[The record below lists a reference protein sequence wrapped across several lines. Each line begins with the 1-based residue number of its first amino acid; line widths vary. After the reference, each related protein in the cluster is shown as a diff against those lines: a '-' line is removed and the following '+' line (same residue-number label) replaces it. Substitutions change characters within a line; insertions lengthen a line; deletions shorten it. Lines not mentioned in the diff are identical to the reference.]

1 MNTHKNMKIFILLF
15 FLFCSLS
22 VFSQDIQS
30 AKKLLYH
37 ERYVSA
43 ESLLH
48 ELLNK
53 DATNA
58 AAWYL
63 LSEACLSQNKTK
75 VVTDSL
81 NLAPDQVK
89 EDPYYNVALGN
100 VLLYAN
106 ITANAKSYFDRA
118 LEKTKEKDA
127 GILAAIAKACIKSS
141 AGDANEAI
149 DLLHKAIKR
158 DKHNPELYTLLGH
171 AYRKVKDGSQAFQ
184 AYQQALKEDPKF
196 AEASFNT
203 GMIFVS
209 QKNPE
214 MYLKYFNDAV
224 AADPAY
230 APAWY
235 QLYFHYYFKNV
246 NTAMDYLKQYMAVS
260 DRKLQTEYDY
270 TDLLYL
276 TGKYDEAI
284 KNAKHLINNVT
295 DEPPRLYKLIA
306 YSYKENGRTEDAFDY
321 MEKYFAVAPDSIE
334 IVKDFGTMADLYV
347 SKKENDSAAVFYKKA
362 ISLEKDSAELVSYY
376 KKLATIYKDEKQYA
390 DEAYWYGKYC
400 ELNNDASNVDLFN
413 WGIAHYLSG
422 EYLKSDSVFAVYAEK
437 YPAQDFGY
445 YWRARSNAAI
455 DTAMEEGLAVP
466 HYTKVV
472 ELAQQDTSNATNR
485 KHLIEAYGYLAAYEA
500 NHEKNYE
507 VAIDYFE
514 KLLMLDPQNDSA
526 RKYIEI
532 LKKDLTKKEATAG

>member
-1 MNTHKNMKIFILLF
+1 MKTFFLLF
-15 FLFCSLS
+15 FSLCSHAI
-22 VFSQDIQS
+22 FSQTTET
-30 AKKLLYH
+30 AKQLLYH
-37 ERYVSA
+37 ERYLSA

-48 ELLNK
+48 GILNK
-53 DATNA
+53 EPNDGR
-58 AAWYL
+58 AWYL
-63 LSEACLSQNKTK
+63 LSEACLLQDKIK
-75 VVTDSL
+75 AVTDSL
-81 NLAPDQVK
+81 NLAPEQVK
-89 EDPYYNVALGN
+89 EEPYYNIALGN
-100 VLLYAN
+100 VLLHAN
-106 ITANAKSYFDRA
+106 IPGNAKSYFDRA
-118 LEKTKEKDA
+118 LEKTKGKDA
-127 GILAAIAKACIKSS
+127 GILAAIAKAHIENK
-141 AGDANEAI
+141 AGDVNEGI
-149 DLLHKAIKR
+149 DLLNKAIKR
-158 DKHNPELYTLLGH
+158 DKHNPELYTLLGN
-171 AYRKVKDGSQAFQ
+171 AYRRLKDGSQAFQ
-184 AYQQALKEDPKF
+184 AYQEALKEDPNF
-196 AEASFNT
+196 AEASFNM

-224 AADPAY
+224 AADPNY

-246 NTAMDYLKQYMAVS
+246 NTAMDYLKKYMAVS
-260 DRKLQTEYDY
+260 DRKLQTDYDY

-276 TGKYDEAI
+276 TGKYEEAI
-284 KNAKHLINNVT
+284 KNAKHLINNVS

-334 IVKDFGTMADLYV
+334 IVKDFGTMADLYA
-347 SKKENDSAAVFYKKA
+347 SKKENDSAAAFYKRA
-362 ISLEKDSAELVSYY
+362 ISLENDSAELVNYY

-390 DEAYWYGKYC
+390 DEAYWYGKYY

-422 EYLKSDSVFAVYAEK
+422 EYLKSDSVFAVYTEK
-437 YPAQDFGY
+437 YPVQDFGY

-455 DTAMEEGLAVP
+455 DTAMEQGLAVP
-466 HYTKVV
+466 HYTKVI
-472 ELAQQDTSNATNR
+472 EIAQQDTSSATNR

-514 KLLMLDPQNDSA
+514 KLLMLDPNNDSV
-526 RKYIEI
+526 RKYINI
-532 LKKDLTKKEATAG
+532 LKKDLDSKKPTVGTQ